1 MNNQTIY
8 RPSFPKTGWLIV
20 IIPIIVVAVVL
31 FFSTCQLVTV
41 DGDEEGVFTKQ
52 PWFFGHGGVDA
63 EPLTQGS
70 AWKVFTTKFTKFKTV
85 PIRYDETFDDDAFSD
100 DNTPL
105 DITAYMT
112 IMVKKGQT
120 PELLQNFGEDWLDN
134 NLRVKFRTLV
144 RGEVCKY
151 SMYDLVSNRDCLI
164 QINDSVYNTM
174 NAYIQKIAIP
184 VTLVSIDVNR
194 VRPNEGVLQEMNNTA
209 VQIQARQT
217 QIRAR
222 EMEEVRAK
230 TEAQRAIADKAYR
243 NEMGMTTEQFLQ
255 LRWIEVAEK
264 NGSSI
269 DVLLGGNASPLW
281 NVKR

>member
-1 MNNQTIY
+1 MTNVYPNAN
-8 RPSFPKTGWLIV
+8 SGLKTV
-20 IIPIIVVAVVL
+20 ILVVL
-31 FFSTCQLVTV
+31 FFWVIIAAVLGFSACQIVTV

-52 PWFFGHGGVDA
+52 PWFFGHGGVDST
-63 EPLTQGS
+63 PLSEGS

-112 IMVKKGQT
+112 VMVKKGQT
-120 PELLQNFGEDWLDN
+120 PMLLQNFGENWMDN

-151 SMYDLVSNRDCLI
+151 SMYDLVSNRDCLV
-164 QINDSVYNTM
+164 QINDSVYNAM
-174 NAYIQKIAIP
+174 SAYIEKINIP
-184 VTLVSIDVNR
+184 VTLISIDVNR

-230 TEAQRAIADKAYR
+230 TEAQRALADKAYR

-269 DVLLGGNASPLW
+269 DVLLGGGAAPLW